1 MNAGLEVGITHKHCT
16 IQQCCSVSDL
26 SVKINNPMIYERGLK
41 NPSNLKNI
49 ILIIK
54 IINTTKMNQSMT
66 TIHDVIKN

>member
-1 MNAGLEVGITHKHCT
+1 MNAGSEVGITHKYCT